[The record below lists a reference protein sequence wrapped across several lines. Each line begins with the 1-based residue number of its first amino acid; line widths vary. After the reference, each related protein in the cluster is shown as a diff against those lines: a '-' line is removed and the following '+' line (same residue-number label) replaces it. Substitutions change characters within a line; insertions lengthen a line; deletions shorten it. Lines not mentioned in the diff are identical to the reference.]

1 MTGDIWVHEPGQ
13 IEMTRAQHWSVLQE
27 WSVLWRIAPDRI
39 ILPRWGGAPFPFP
52 PETGRVPTIIGSDPA
67 PILAH
72 PVWWI
77 IEESWRRP
85 LPDEDPRSW
94 MLRTR
99 AVLET
104 ERWIVNGATCGDHV
118 LRSIETA
125 NPVPNVWDAIY
136 WDASNPQL
144 AGAISIPYDAEEA
157 AATTTAQ
164 VNMLD
169 EAWADAI
176 YGRFRND
183 LWDDTRE
190 RIRRAKAL
198 GDHGQPGTRE
208 ALTGEIE
215 VMFDLLETAEKPI
228 GETII
233 QRARVRWERQAAR
246 LASQDTELA
255 ILEGRVHAWLASE
268 ADRLATIANGADV
281 SDIMSLIEPDDQRQ
295 P

>member
-1 MTGDIWVHEPGQ
+1 M
-13 IEMTRAQHWSVLQE
+13 
-27 WSVLWRIAPDRI
+27 
-39 ILPRWGGAPFPFP
+39 GGAPFPFP

-183 LWDDTRE
+183 CGMTH
-190 RIRRAKAL
+190 ANAFA
-198 GDHGQPGTRE
+198 GQKLSE
-208 ALTGEIE
+208 ITGSQ
-215 VMFDLLETAEKPI
+215 VPEKPLP
-228 GETII
+228 
-233 QRARVRWERQAAR
+233 ARSR
-246 LASQDTELA
+246 SC
-255 ILEGRVHAWLASE
+255 
-268 ADRLATIANGADV
+268 
-281 SDIMSLIEPDDQRQ
+281 LICSKPPKSR
-295 P
+295 